1 LSNRGSLPFSGD
13 SEDTALVVRGFDFH
27 AQWGYTVRGAQ
38 EGAMF
43 GMFGKWAKKRV
54 RLLALIV
61 LVLALV
67 ILACSVPVSPAP
79 EPTKSGP
86 TDTPPPTNTLQ
97 PTNTPTPAFERA
109 AAQVVEVVDGDTIE
123 VRVGGTVYT
132 VCYIGIDAPETVH
145 PSEPVEWMGPEAS
158 AANRQLVE
166 GQTVYLEKDV
176 SETDEYGRLLRYVFL
191 ADGTFVNAELVRL
204 GYAQVDTVPPD
215 VRYQSLLLEA
225 QREAR
230 EAERGLWAPTPT
242 PLPMPTATYAFPT
255 VTSQPTEP
263 PTATPIPVVPTNTP
277 ASPFSTNTPAP
288 PLSTNTPA
296 SPLSTN
302 TPAPPLPTN
311 TPAPPLPT
319 NAPAPSPS
327 PEPEPICECGP
338 DMI

>member
-1 LSNRGSLPFSGD
+1 
-13 SEDTALVVRGFDFH
+13 
-27 AQWGYTVRGAQ
+27 
-38 EGAMF
+38 MF

-54 RLLALIV
+54 RLLV
-61 LVLALV
+61 LAVLMLALV

-79 EPTKSGP
+79 EPTTTLEP
-86 TDTPPPTNTLQ
+86 TDTPL
-97 PTNTPTPAFERA
+97 PTNTPRLTDTPTPGFERT

-123 VRVGGTVYT
+123 VRIDGTVYT
-132 VCYIGIDAPETVH
+132 VRYIGIDAPETVH

-158 AANRQLVE
+158 VANRQLVE
-166 GQTVYLEKDV
+166 GRTVYLEKDV

-191 ADGTFVNAELVRL
+191 ADGTFVNMELVRL
-204 GYAQVDTVPPD
+204 GYAQIDTVPPD
-215 VRYQSLLLEA
+215 VRYQGLLLEA

-230 EAERGLWAPTPT
+230 EAERGLWAPT
-242 PLPMPTATYAFPT
+242 PTATYAFPT

-277 ASPFSTNTPAP
+277 APLLPTNTPAPPLPTNTPASPLSTNTPAP

-311 TPAPPLPT
+311 TPP
-319 NAPAPSPS
+319 PSPS